1 MCTASNNEK
10 KVEHHLQ
17 LRDIETFLPIYTA
30 TRRWN
35 NRTTAKVV
43 LPLFAGYVF
52 ARVARTELGRAL
64 EVPMVYSVV
73 GNGRRATPLP
83 DQEIE
88 TLRLGLREREAN
100 PHPYV
105 KVGSRV
111 RIRTGVLAGLAG
123 VVVRTDGHL
132 RVVLNLELIMKSI
145 AVHVEADEL
154 EPYAL
159 EPVGQ

>member
-1 MCTASNNEK
+1 
-10 KVEHHLQ
+10 
-17 LRDIETFLPIYTA
+17 
-30 TRRWN
+30 
-35 NRTTAKVV
+35 
-43 LPLFAGYVF
+43 
-52 ARVARTELGRAL
+52 
-64 EVPMVYSVV
+64 MVYSVV

-88 TLRLGLREREAN
+88 TLRLGLREREGN